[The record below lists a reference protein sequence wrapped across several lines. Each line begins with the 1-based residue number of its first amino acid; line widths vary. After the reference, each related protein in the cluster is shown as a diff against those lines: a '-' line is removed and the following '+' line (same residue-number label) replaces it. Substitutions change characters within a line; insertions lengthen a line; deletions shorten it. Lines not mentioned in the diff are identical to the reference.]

1 MGRQQTPQRTK
12 SLEVACHYCH
22 SHAEPRLI
30 PTVDVVKLGIGLE
43 GEQAVGV
50 AGGLGIEAQD
60 SLAQRAHRRGGKG
73 TEAVRICGCTGG
85 GWGTGLRVGTLPISS
100 ALTCDGQAADPLQ
113 SSSAGCLGASASPK
127 KQP

>member
-50 AGGLGIEAQD
+50 AGGHILWQAGDSWADQGCFLGDA
-60 SLAQRAHRRGGKG
+60 LA
-73 TEAVRICGCTGG
+73 
-85 GWGTGLRVGTLPISS
+85 P
-100 ALTCDGQAADPLQ
+100 
-113 SSSAGCLGASASPK
+113 
-127 KQP
+127 KQPAELD